1 MIEHFPTFQR
11 LGLFEFHYSPW
22 KCTPWWPSD
31 TLASKQKSLLRILA
45 VAAAEQLEAAPLVA
59 NLAIEHR
66 GAYKRRLRRLSQRL
80 YTGTPLAD
88 ALEQTPGVLADD
100 DALAIR
106 FGEQSGILPTTLVDL
121 VNKPDQA
128 QLRIRTRLRQVLVY
142 SLMTL
147 AVMAYVLT
155 FLMIKIIPSFNAIF
169 DDFEL
174 DLPRIS
180 QFVIAASDGIVNYWW
195 LLTMP
200 LTALVWL
207 WKSERLKRYF
217 HRHLTAR
224 LIKPLAQLRS
234 INVLNLLAANSR
246 AGRPLAGA
254 VSTLARYHFDGR
266 IRQKLL
272 FVRNEMEQGAD
283 PWERMSRVQLIAP
296 AEARALQAATSSESR
311 SWTLNRFV
319 ELKRS
324 RVERQLEM
332 YLSLLQ
338 PAATLLIAVV
348 VLVIA
353 IGCLAPI
360 FNLTSALS

>member
-11 LGLFEFHYSPW
+11 LAHFEFRYSPW
-22 KCTPWWPSD
+22 KCMPWWPAD
-31 TLASKQKSLLRILA
+31 TLAARQKSLLKILA

-66 GAYKRRLRRLSQRL
+66 GSYKRRLRRLSQRL
-80 YTGTPLAD
+80 YAGTLLAD
-88 ALEQTPGVLADD
+88 AIEQTPGVLSDD

-106 FGEQSGILPTTLVDL
+106 FGEQSGILPATLVDL
-121 VNKPDQA
+121 INKPDQA
-128 QLRIRTRLRQVLVY
+128 QLRIRTRLRQVVVY
-142 SLMTL
+142 SLLTL
-147 AVMAYVLT
+147 AVMASVLT
-155 FLMIKIIPSFNAIF
+155 FLMIKIIPSLNAIF
-169 DDFEL
+169 YDFEL

-180 QFVIAASDGIVNYWW
+180 LFVIAASDGIVRYWW
-195 LLTMP
+195 LLAIP
-200 LTALVWL
+200 GIALVWF
-207 WKSERLKRYF
+207 WKSERLKRYVR
-217 HRHLTAR
+217 RHVTGR
-224 LIKPLAQLRS
+224 IIKPLAQLRS
-234 INVLNLLAANSR
+234 INVLNLLAGNAR

-283 PWERMSRVQLIAP
+283 PWESMSRVQLIAP
-296 AEARALQAATSSESR
+296 TEARALQAATSSESR

-319 ELKRS
+319 ELKRG
-324 RVERQLEM
+324 RVERRLEM

-338 PAATLLIAVV
+338 PAATLLIAIV

-353 IGCLAPI
+353 VGCLAPI
-360 FNLTSALS
+360 FDLISALA